1 MAPVS
6 PRAEPVNTEAPVTP
20 LFQHIPGRDVAPTT
34 PIVKTPTVENLQ
46 AGHTSFSA
54 PAAHPLSHSATQPV
68 SNSLSHP
75 VHPSHTFHHQ
85 NDDESS
91 SDDFSCVDTGV
102 TGVTSI
108 RDTKLTCPASRS
120 SSVSVHICPNEG
132 LQHALIIATTSRST
146 SGCDFN
152 SQEKATGQ
160 HLMSI
165 KFAR

>member
-6 PRAEPVNTEAPVTP
+6 PRAEPVNTEALVTP
-20 LFQHIPGRDVAPTT
+20 LFQHIPRRDVAPTT
-34 PIVKTPTVENLQ
+34 PIVKTPTVENLS
-46 AGHTSFSA
+46 ASHTSFSA

-68 SNSLSHP
+68 SNSVSHTSL
-75 VHPSHTFHHQ
+75 PSHTFHHQ

-91 SDDFSCVDTGV
+91 SDDFSCVETGDEGHPGDKHQGHQ
-102 TGVTSI
+102 THMP
-108 RDTKLTCPASRS
+108 RLT
-120 SSVSVHICPNEG
+120 
-132 LQHALIIATTSRST
+132 IIFSFSPHL
-146 SGCDFN
+146 CDFN